1 MARQTT
7 TGRSPSRGLA
17 LPRRVQ
23 LLAVVPLGLIV
34 LGTSGY
40 HAIEGWSL
48 FDALYMTV
56 TTLTTIGYGE
66 VHPLSPA
73 GRTFTIGLAL
83 GGIFTLFFTTA
94 EFLRAVISGELSSH
108 LGRHRM
114 EKKIAGLTG
123 HIIVCGYGRVGRQ
136 VCEDFSSAGVPFVV
150 IDKTAERL
158 ADFSLAGGH
167 PLVGDATE
175 DAVLRQAG
183 LDRARAL
190 VVVVASDA
198 DNVFITMSARL
209 LADRLPIVARAEE
222 AASVPKLVRAGA
234 TRVVSPHVIG
244 GGRVAQAVLRPAV
257 LDFIE
262 VATRS
267 EHLDLQIEEVPVA
280 AGGGLAG
287 RTIATTGVRADI
299 GLILVAV
306 KQASGH
312 MLFNPPDTAAL
323 AAGDT
328 LIVLGKREQLDRAD
342 RLARV
347 GAG

>member
-1 MARQTT
+1 MQI
-7 TGRSPSRGLA
+7 LA
-17 LPRRVQ
+17 SI
-23 LLAVVPLGLIV
+23 PLGLIAF
-34 LGTSGY
+34 GTAGY
-40 HAIEGWSL
+40 HLIEGWPL
-48 FDALYMTV
+48 FDALYMSV

-66 VHPLSPA
+66 VHPLGPG
-73 GRTFTIGLAL
+73 GRAFTMVLAL

-108 LGRHRM
+108 VGRHRM
-114 EKKIAGLTG
+114 EKKIANLKG

-136 VCEDFSSAGVPFVV
+136 VCEEFSSAGVPFVIV
-150 IDKTAERL
+150 DRSPERI
-158 ADFSLAGGH
+158 ADFALPGGH
-167 PLVGDATE
+167 PLAGDATD
-175 DAVLRQAG
+175 DAVLLQAG
-183 LDRARAL
+183 VERARAL

-209 LADRLPIVARAEE
+209 LADRVPIIARAEE
-222 AASVPKLVRAGA
+222 AASIPKLVRAGA
-234 TRVVSPHVIG
+234 NRVVSPHVIG

-267 EHLDLQIEEVPVA
+267 EHLDLQIEELPV
-280 AGGGLAG
+280 AGGGGLDG
-287 RTIATTGVRADI
+287 RTIGTTGVRGDI
-299 GLILVAV
+299 GLILVAI

-312 MLFNPPDTAAL
+312 MLFNPPDDAAL

-342 RLARV
+342 RLART
-347 GAG
+347 AAR

>member
-1 MARQTT
+1 VTRAIGARPRLARISLKRGRMARQTT
-7 TGRSPSRGLA
+7 TGRSPRRGLA

-150 IDKTAERL
+150 VDKTADRL

-183 LDRARAL
+183 LDRARA
-190 VVVVASDA
+190 
-198 DNVFITMSARL
+198 
-209 LADRLPIVARAEE
+209 EE

-234 TRVVSPHVIG
+234 NRVVSPHVIG

-280 AGGGLAG
+280 AGSGLAG

-342 RLARV
+342 RLAR
-347 GAG
+347 AG

>member
-1 MARQTT
+1 MPGQVTLR
-7 TGRSPSRGLA
+7 RSGKRGLP

-23 LLAVVPLGLIV
+23 MLAVVPLGLIG
-34 LGTSGY
+34 LGTVGY

-66 VHPLSPA
+66 VHPLTPA
-73 GRTFTIGLAL
+73 GRAFTIALAL
-83 GGIFTLFFTTA
+83 GGIFTLFFATA
-94 EFLRAVISGELSSH
+94 EFLRAMISGELSSH

-114 EKKIAGLTG
+114 ERKIAGLAG

-136 VCEDFSSAGVPFVV
+136 VCEEFSSAGVPFVIV
-150 IDKTAERL
+150 DKSAARL
-158 ADFSLAGGH
+158 ADFSLPCGH

-175 DAVLRQAG
+175 DAVLQEAG
-183 LDRARAL
+183 IGRARTL

-209 LADRLPIVARAEE
+209 LADRVPIVARAEE
-222 AASVPKLVRAGA
+222 AASVPKLIRAGA
-234 TRVVSPHVIG
+234 NRVVSPHVIG
-244 GGRVAQAVLRPAV
+244 GGRIAQAVLRPAV

-267 EHLDLQIEEVPVA
+267 EHLDLQIEELPVA

-287 RTIATTGVRADI
+287 RTIATTGVRGDI
-299 GLILVAV
+299 GLILVAI

-312 MLFNPPDTAAL
+312 MLFNPPDSAAL
-323 AAGDT
+323 TVGDT

-342 RLARV
+342 RLAR
-347 GAG
+347 AG

>member
-1 MARQTT
+1 VRPN
-7 TGRSPSRGLA
+7 R
-17 LPRRVQ
+17 
-23 LLAVVPLGLIV
+23 LLLLVAVGLGLPLFGALGYV
-34 LGTSGY
+34 L
-40 HAIEGWSL
+40 IEGWGFL
-48 FDALYMTV
+48 DALYMSV
-56 TTLTTIGYGE
+56 ITLTSVGYME
-66 VHPLSPA
+66 VHPLSTG
-73 GRTFTIGLAL
+73 GRIFTMVFLL
-83 GGIFTLFFTTA
+83 GGVFTLFVVVS
-94 EFLRAVISGELSSH
+94 EAVRTVVSGELGRL
-108 LGRHRM
+108 LGRQRM
-114 EKKIAGLTG
+114 EKSLQELRD
-123 HIIVCGYGRVGRQ
+123 HFVVCGYGRMGRF
-136 VCEDFSSAGVPFVV
+136 VCREFSNLGLPFVV
-150 IDKTAERL
+150 IDRNAALMR
-158 ADFSLAGGH
+158 DFSVKHGI
-167 PLVGDATE
+167 PLEGDATQ

-183 LDRARAL
+183 IEHARGL
-190 VVVVASDA
+190 VAAAASDA

-209 LADRLPIVARAEE
+209 LVDRIPIVARAEE

-234 TRVVSPHVIG
+234 NRVVSPHVIG

-280 AGGGLAG
+280 AGSGLAG

>member
-1 MARQTT
+1 LV
-7 TGRSPSRGLA
+7 PFA
-17 LPRRVQ
+17 LVS
-23 LLAVVPLGLIV
+23 LGAL
-34 LGTSGY
+34 GY
-40 HAIEGWSL
+40 HLIEGWSL
-48 FDALYMTV
+48 FDALYMAV

-66 VHPLSPA
+66 VHPLTAA
-73 GRTFTIGLAL
+73 GRAFTMVLAL
-83 GGIFTLFFTTA
+83 GGIFTIFFTTA

-114 EKKIAGLTG
+114 EKKIAHLSN
-123 HIIVCGYGRVGRQ
+123 HVIVCGYGRVGQQ
-136 VCEDFSSAGVPFVV
+136 VCQEFAAAGVPFVI
-150 IDKTAERL
+150 IDSDAQRL
-158 ADFSLAGGH
+158 ADFAVPVGH

-175 DAVLRQAG
+175 DTVLREAG
-183 LDRARAL
+183 IERARAV

-209 LADRLPIVARAEE
+209 LAERVPIVARAED

-234 TRVVSPHVIG
+234 SRVVSPHVLG

-280 AGGGLAG
+280 AGSGLDG
-287 RTIATTGVRADI
+287 RTIEVTGVRGDI

-306 KQASGH
+306 KKQNGH
-312 MLFNPPDTAAL
+312 MLFNPPDSAAL

-328 LIVLGKREQLDRAD
+328 LIVLGKRQQLDRAD
-342 RLARV
+342 RLAR
-347 GAG
+347 AARA

>member
-1 MARQTT
+1 M
-7 TGRSPSRGLA
+7 
-17 LPRRVQ
+17 LPRSADGGLPLRRRV
-23 LLAVVPLGLIV
+23 LLVALVPFALVSLGAL
-34 LGTSGY
+34 GY
-40 HAIEGWSL
+40 HLIEGWSL
-48 FDALYMTV
+48 FDALYMAV

-66 VHPLSPA
+66 VHPLTAA
-73 GRTFTIGLAL
+73 GRAFTMVLAL
-83 GGIFTLFFTTA
+83 GGIFTIFFTTA

-114 EKKIAGLTG
+114 EKKIAHLSN
-123 HIIVCGYGRVGRQ
+123 HVIVCGYGRVGQQ
-136 VCEDFSSAGVPFVV
+136 VCQEFAAAGVPFVI
-150 IDKTAERL
+150 IDSDAQRL
-158 ADFSLAGGH
+158 ADFAVPVGH

-175 DAVLRQAG
+175 DTVLREAG
-183 LDRARAL
+183 IERARAV

-209 LADRLPIVARAEE
+209 LAERVPIVARAED
-222 AASVPKLVRAGA
+222 AASIPKLVRAGA
-234 TRVVSPHVIG
+234 SRVVSPHVLG

-280 AGGGLAG
+280 AGSGLDG
-287 RTIATTGVRADI
+287 RTIEVTGVRADI

-306 KQASGH
+306 KKKNGH
-312 MLFNPPDTAAL
+312 MLFNPPDSAAL

-328 LIVLGKREQLDRAD
+328 LIVLGKRQQLDRAD
-342 RLARV
+342 RLARN
-347 GAG
+347 AHA